1 MHRFNKKAD
10 KNSVDAGNK
19 INEDGPGS
27 NYRTIDPKPVSFFH
41 DARVDVDMYP
51 AAWGDYSVEITCPEL
66 KYDSG
71 LRSFKDE
78 GEATL
83 WARNQYSDLISKLDA
98 GDSGPEIVEAVIKRL
113 LDHTS

>member
-1 MHRFNKKAD
+1 VHRFNKKAN
-10 KNSVDAGNK
+10 KNSINTENRV
-19 INEDGPGS
+19 NEDGPGS

-51 AAWGDYSVEITCPEL
+51 SAWGNHSVEIACPEL

-71 LRSFKDE
+71 LRSFRDE
-78 GEATL
+78 EEATL

-98 GDSGPEIVEAVIKRL
+98 VDTGPKIVEAVIKRL
-113 LDHTS
+113 LDYTS